1 MLLASFPE
9 DSDHDGYLEG
19 RYANFFRVGH
29 NAYEFII
36 DFGQVYENDARPEKI
51 HSRIV
56 TSPAYARGLLKTLQD
71 AIVLHEAKFGRI
83 ADG

>member
-9 DSDHDGYLEG
+9 DSDRDDNREG
-19 RYANFFRVGH
+19 RYANFFKVGH

-36 DFGQVYENDARPEKI
+36 DFGQVYENDRRQEKI

-56 TSPAYARGLLKTLQD
+56 TSPAYAKRLMQVLQ
-71 AIVLHEAKFGRI
+71 EAVVTYETQFGEI
-83 ADG
+83 DYD